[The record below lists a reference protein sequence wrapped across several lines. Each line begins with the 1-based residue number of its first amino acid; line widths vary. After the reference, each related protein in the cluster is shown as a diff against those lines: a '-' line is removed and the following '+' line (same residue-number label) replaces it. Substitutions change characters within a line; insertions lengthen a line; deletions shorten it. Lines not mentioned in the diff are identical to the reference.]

1 MLNAHK
7 IYHMAIK
14 THQHLS
20 LQGLGNLGMQ
30 TCHLAILEVA
40 LPFSTL
46 KVTNVL
52 MARATFWAI
61 FSQARPVTLTS

>member
-1 MLNAHK
+1 
-7 IYHMAIK
+7 
-14 THQHLS
+14 
-20 LQGLGNLGMQ
+20 LGMQ